1 MSESRVRVLG
11 PIEASGTGGPAA
23 LIGARQRALLAVL
36 AMNAGTVVHQP
47 RLIDA
52 LWGWD
57 PPRTAVKT
65 LHSHIAR
72 VRQAL
77 DACGL
82 NGALSTQHTGYR
94 LDIPAQSVDAHLF
107 ESAVASA
114 RARLDAD
121 DPDRAAAELRE
132 ALLLW
137 RGDAL
142 ADGEPTGWAAAEAA
156 RLNEVRLC
164 AIEQLWDAELRLGR
178 HRQAVGELE
187 RLLVD
192 HPHRERVVE
201 LYMLALHRCGRPADA
216 LEAYRR
222 LRVHLA
228 DELGADPGP
237 ALQRLHTAVLRED
250 PALAAPAAPVQAAA
264 PQVPAVA
271 AGPRPAQLPALA
283 GHFTG
288 REAQLS
294 ALDTLLAGQRRIGHI
309 AGPAGMGK
317 SALAVQWA
325 HRAAPHFPDGQIFL
339 DLGGHDPVGALDPA
353 EALAHVLTSLG
364 VAENRLPAAPA
375 ARAALYRGLV
385 HERRVLLV
393 LDDAADAEQ
402 VLPLVPAGGASLLLV
417 TSRHQPTALAT
428 HHDVRAVDLG
438 ALDRHEAVAL
448 LARVLG
454 EQRVRA
460 EPEAAAEL
468 ADLCDRMPL
477 ALRIAAAKLA
487 ARPGRALAELNNE
500 LNDEDRLDELAVPGD
515 ARSVRAVFAGA
526 YRALSPAAA
535 RLFRLLGQHPGPVFG
550 AGVAQAAL
558 GERPGPARRALAELL
573 TAHLVTEE
581 APGRHRL
588 HDLLR
593 LYARERAETEDGA
606 AERTAAAGRIVDWY
620 LGVADAANR
629 IVDPGR
635 DRVRPQVARPAEFAD
650 HHAALA
656 FLDGERPNLLPVVS
670 YAARHGHAT
679 AAWQLTYLLTGFYD
693 SRGHWG
699 DRVLLCRQA
708 VGAAQ
713 VDGDPAAEGLMRSA
727 YGVALIQ
734 THRHDEA
741 IDALQGALALMRR
754 CGDQRGEGHVHN
766 NIAVACAGLRR
777 FDEAVEAYQQAL
789 ALHTGID
796 NRLGIALSLNNI
808 GDAYVRMG
816 RPELSDAYLTRALAL
831 SRELPNARL
840 EAAALSSL
848 GQSRLARGELADAL
862 SYLHQALA
870 VRRLAG
876 DRRYEADTRTTIGTA
891 HLRGGDHDAA
901 LAEFEQ
907 ALALSQELADQ
918 HLESVALA
926 SIGRVHLHRPDPVAA
941 GGFLHLALAL
951 RSRAPDPYETAC
963 VLRDLAAL
971 ADLAGDRD
979 TAAEHRQHAIDLYRK
994 ANALAEADA
1003 LAGLD

>member
-1 MSESRVRVLG
+1 MSQSQVRILG
-11 PIEASGTGGPAA
+11 PIEASGSDGPAA

-77 DACGL
+77 EACGL
-82 NGALSTQHTGYR
+82 NGTLRTQHPGYR
-94 LDIPAQSVDAHLF
+94 LDIPAQAVDAHRF
-107 ESAVASA
+107 EAALTAA
-114 RARLDAD
+114 RTQLDAD
-121 DPDRAAAELRE
+121 QPERAAAELRE
-132 ALLLW
+132 ALRLW

-164 AIEQLWDAELRLGR
+164 AVELLWDAELRLGG
-178 HRQAVGELE
+178 HRRAVGELE
-187 RLLVD
+187 KLLVGQ
-192 HPHRERVVE
+192 PHRERLVE

-222 LRVHLA
+222 LREHLA
-228 DELGADPGP
+228 EELGADPGP
-237 ALQRLHTAVLRED
+237 ALQQLHTAILRED
-250 PALAAPAAPVQAAA
+250 PALTAPATAPELPAAP
-264 PQVPAVA
+264 
-271 AGPRPAQLPALA
+271 AGPRPAQLPAPA

-288 REAQLS
+288 RDTQLS
-294 ALDTLLAGQRRIGHI
+294 ALDTLLSGGPRIGYV

-325 HRAAPHFPDGQIFL
+325 HRAAPHFPDGQVFL
-339 DLGGHDPVGALDPA
+339 DLGGHDPDGALDPA
-353 EALAHVLTSLG
+353 QALAHVLTSLG
-364 VAENRLPAAPA
+364 VAGNRLPAALS
-375 ARAALYRGLV
+375 ARAALLRDLV
-385 HERRVLLV
+385 HDRRVLLV
-393 LDDAADAEQ
+393 LDNAADAEQ

-417 TSRHQPTALAT
+417 TGRHQPTALAT

-454 EQRVRA
+454 AERVQA

-487 ARPGRALAELNNE
+487 ARPGRRLADLNTELT
-500 LNDEDRLDELAVPGD
+500 DEDRLDELAVPGD
-515 ARSVRAVFAGA
+515 ARSVRTVFAGS

-550 AGVAQAAL
+550 EGVAQAAL

-573 TAHLVTEE
+573 AAHLATED

-593 LYARERAETEDGA
+593 LYARERAATEDTPA
-606 AERTAAAGRIVDWY
+606 DLTDATARIVHWY

-635 DRVRPQVARPAEFAD
+635 DRVRPQVEHPVEFAD

-656 FLDGERPNLLPVVS
+656 FLDGERPNLLPVAAH
-670 YAARHGHAT
+670 AARHGHAA

-699 DRVLLCRQA
+699 DRVLLCLLA
-708 VGAAQ
+708 VQAAQ
-713 VDGDPAAEGLMRSA
+713 ADCDPGAEGLMRSA
-727 YGVALIQ
+727 LGVALIM
-734 THRHDEA
+734 TYRHDEA
-741 IDALQGALALMRR
+741 LDVLQGALALMRR

-789 ALHTGID
+789 ALHTAID
-796 NRLGIALSLNNI
+796 NRLGIALALNNI

-816 RPELSDAYLTRALAL
+816 RPELSGPYLTRALAG

-840 EAAALSSL
+840 EAAALSGL
-848 GQSRLARGELADAL
+848 GQSRLALGDLTGSLDLLR
-862 SYLHQALA
+862 QALA
-870 VRRLAG
+870 VRRLSG

-926 SIGRVHLHRPDPVAA
+926 NIGRVHLDRPDPVAA

-951 RSRAPDPYETAC
+951 RSRAPDPYETASI
-963 VLRDLAAL
+963 LRDLAVL
-971 ADLAGDRD
+971 AARAGDAETARD
-979 TAAEHRQHAIDLYRK
+979 HRQQAVDLYRK

>member
-1 MSESRVRVLG
+1 MIESQVRILG
-11 PIEASGTGGPAA
+11 PIEASGSDGPAA

-82 NGALSTQHTGYR
+82 NGTLRTQHTGYR
-94 LDIPAQSVDAHLF
+94 LDIPAQAVDAHLF

-114 RARLDAD
+114 RAHLDAD
-121 DPDRAAAELRE
+121 DPGRAAAELRD

-164 AIEQLWDAELRLGR
+164 AIEQLWDAELRLGHHGR
-178 HRQAVGELE
+178 AVGELE

-201 LYMLALHRCGRPADA
+201 LYMLALHRCSRPADA

-222 LRVHLA
+222 LREHLA

-237 ALQRLHTAVLRED
+237 ALQRLNTAILRED
-250 PALAAPAAPVQAAA
+250 PTLAAPTEVAAPR
-264 PQVPAVA
+264 VPTVP
-271 AGPRPAQLPALA
+271 AGPRPAQLPAPV

-288 REAQLS
+288 RDAQLS
-294 ALDTLLAGQRRIGHI
+294 ALDALLSGERRIGHV

-325 HRAAPHFPDGQIFL
+325 HRAAPHFPDGQVFL
-339 DLGGHDPVGALDPA
+339 DLGGHDPDHALDPS

-364 VAENRLPAAPA
+364 VAGNRLPAAPA
-375 ARAALYRGLV
+375 ARAALYRSLV
-385 HERRVLLV
+385 HERRVLIV
-393 LDDAADAEQ
+393 LDNAAEAEQ

-428 HHDVRAVDLG
+428 RHDVRAVDLG

-448 LARVLG
+448 LTRVLG
-454 EQRVRA
+454 DERVRA

-468 ADLCDRMPL
+468 AELCDRMPL

-487 ARPGRALAELNNE
+487 ARPGRALADLNTELTG
-500 LNDEDRLDELAVPGD
+500 EDRLDELAVPGD

-535 RLFRLLGQHPGPVFG
+535 RLFRLLGQHPGPMFG

-573 TAHLVTEE
+573 AAHLVTEE

-593 LYARERAETEDGA
+593 LYARERAETEDA
-606 AERTAAAGRIVDWY
+606 ADERMAAAGRIVDWY
-620 LGVADAANR
+620 LGVADAANH

-635 DRVRPQVARPAEFAD
+635 DRVRPRVERPVDFAD

-656 FLDGERPNLLPVVS
+656 FLDGERPNLLPLVS

-708 VGAAQ
+708 VQAAQ

-727 YGVALIQ
+727 YGVALIM

-754 CGDQRGEGHVHN
+754 CGDRRGEGHVHN

-816 RPELSDAYLTRALAL
+816 RPELSDPYLTRALTL

-840 EAAALSSL
+840 EAATLSSL
-848 GQSRLARGELADAL
+848 GQSRLARGELGDAL

-870 VRRLAG
+870 VRRLSG

-926 SIGRVHLHRPDPVAA
+926 NIGRVHLHRPDPVAA
-941 GGFLHLALAL
+941 RGFLHLALAL
-951 RSRAPDPYETAC
+951 RNRAPDPYETANI
-963 VLRDLAAL
+963 LRDLAEL
-971 ADLAGDRD
+971 AERAGDRD

-1003 LAGLD
+1003 LAGLH